1 MESGAPMRYQW
12 GTAMSGKFTRIQ
24 LGPTRRQFLQTT
36 AAAGSAAMLPSLG
49 GMRQAH
55 AQGAANTLVIAAPA
69 TPQGLDIE
77 FDVSLGSIDSLG
89 ALYEYMLAY
98 DKIEDPKAPGVMRED
113 TSVHTD
119 RPNNLALRGRLAEK
133 WEMTPDGR
141 KATFKLREGVVSNWG
156 NRFTS
161 KDVKWTWD
169 RKFNL
174 KGQGLFQTAVLGLK
188 SPDQI
193 KVEGEYVIS
202 FNLDQPNP
210 LLLKQQC
217 NLANPIYDATKCA
230 QVGGTDDPW
239 AVNFL
244 KNDSAGFGPY
254 RLSQLVRGQQA
265 VFEARDD
272 YWDEKP
278 FMKRVIM
285 REVPQSSSRFSLL
298 QGGAVDIA
306 QFLQPRELEAL
317 KKQQNVAVDA
327 VDSSYMIWLELNAK
341 IAPFDNV
348 DVRRAVNLAIPR
360 EEIIRTIYYGYAD
373 QQKAPMPYIYPMA
386 DESFFTYGYDLAKAK
401 ELLEKAGASKLS
413 TTLSYNAGD
422 PTQEPIAL
430 LIQTSL
436 RQIGIEVTLE
446 KLPAGVFY
454 ENVTKRAKP
463 MIFYLDSPWTPDP
476 GYSTYLYFN
485 SESYVN
491 YSNYNNPEVD
501 QMIKDG
507 LATMDD
513 NVRKEKYTAVQKTL
527 MDEAPWGFI
536 AYPQYTLARKAGLK
550 GFTYYTSNNLRFQD
564 FTRG

>member
-1 MESGAPMRYQW
+1 
-12 GTAMSGKFTRIQ
+12 MSDRFTRIQ
-24 LGPTRRQFLQTT
+24 LGPTRRQFLQST
-36 AAAGSAAMLPSLG
+36 AALAGTAAFSSAGVGRAF
-49 GMRQAH
+49 
-55 AQGAANTLVIAAPA
+55 AQDASNTLVIAAPA

-89 ALYEYMLAY
+89 ALYEYMLGY
-98 DKIEDPKAPGVMRED
+98 EKIEDPNAPGVLRED
-113 TSVHTD
+113 TSVRTD
-119 RPNNLALRGRLAEK
+119 KPNNLALRGRLAEQ
-133 WEMTPDGR
+133 WEVSPDGR
-141 KATFKLREGVVSNWG
+141 KATFKLREGVTSNWG
-156 NRFTS
+156 NKFS
-161 KDVKWTWD
+161 AKDVKWTWD

-193 KVEGEYVIS
+193 KIEGDYAIS

-230 QVGGTDDPW
+230 EVGGSDDPW

-254 RLSQLVRGQQA
+254 RLAQLVRGQQA

-306 QFLQPRELEAL
+306 QFLQPREIESL
-317 KKQQNVAVDA
+317 KGQPNVAVDA
-327 VDSSYMIWLELNAK
+327 VNSSYMIWLELNSK

-360 EEIIRTIYYGYAD
+360 DEIIRTIYYGYAD
-373 QQKAPMPYIYPMA
+373 EQKAPMPYIYPMA
-386 DESFFTYGYDLAKAK
+386 DESFFSYGYDIAKAK
-401 ELLEKAGASKLS
+401 ELLEKANVGSNLQ

-430 LIQTSL
+430 LIQTAL
-436 RQIGIEVTLE
+436 KQIGIELTLE

-485 SESYVN
+485 SKSYVN
-491 YSNYNNPEVD
+491 YSNYENLDVD
-501 QMIKDG
+501 AMITEG
-507 LATMDD
+507 LATLDD
-513 NVRKEKYTAVQKTL
+513 AVRLEKYTAVQKTL

-536 AYPQYTLARKAGLK
+536 AYPKYTLARKAELK
-550 GFTYYTSNNLRFQD
+550 GYTYYTSNNLRFQD
-564 FTRG
+564 FSRG

>member
-1 MESGAPMRYQW
+1 MSDLSATGRSGQ
-12 GTAMSGKFTRIQ
+12 
-24 LGPTRRQFLQTT
+24 TRRQFLQTT
-36 AAAGSAAMLPSLG
+36 ALAGGAALLPGAL
-49 GMRQAH
+49 RFDEAL
-55 AQGAANTLVIAAPA
+55 AQGADTMVIAAPA

-98 DKIEDPKAPGVMRED
+98 EKIPDPEEPDVLRED
-113 TSVHTD
+113 TSVRTD
-119 RPNNLALRGRLAEK
+119 RPYNLALRGRLAEG
-133 WEMTPDGR
+133 WEVSPDGR
-141 KATFKLREGVVSNWG
+141 KATFTLRQGVVSNWG
-156 NRFTS
+156 NPFTA

-174 KGQGLFQTAVLGLK
+174 KGQGLFQTSVLGLT

-193 KVEGEYVIS
+193 KIEGDYAIS
-202 FNLDQPNP
+202 FNLDKPSP
-210 LLLKQQC
+210 ILLKQQC
-217 NLANPIYDATKCA
+217 NLANPIYDGTKCA
-230 QVGGTDDPW
+230 EVGGTDDPW
-239 AVNFL
+239 AVEFL

-254 RLSQLVRGQQA
+254 RMAQLVRGQQA

-278 FMKRVIM
+278 AMKRVIM
-285 REVPQSSSRFSLL
+285 REVPTSAARLSLL

-306 QFLQPRELEAL
+306 QFLQPRELQSLQGAA
-317 KKQQNVAVDA
+317 NVAVDSVNA
-327 VDSSYMIWLELNAK
+327 SYMIWLELNTK
-341 IAPFDNV
+341 IEPFGNV
-348 DVRRAVNLAIPR
+348 DVRRAVNLAIPQD
-360 EEIIRTIYYGYAD
+360 EIIRTIYYGYAD
-373 QQKAPMPYIYPMA
+373 PQTAPMPYIYPMA
-386 DESFFTYGYDLAKAK
+386 DLSFFRYQYNLEEAKK
-401 ELLEKAGASKLS
+401 LLEAAGLGSGFS

-436 RQIGIEVTLE
+436 RQIGVEVLLE

-491 YSNYNNPEVD
+491 YSNYNNPQVD
-501 QMIKDG
+501 QLIKDG
-507 LATMDD
+507 LATLDD
-513 NVRKEKYTAVQKTL
+513 QERQRIYTEVQRIL

-536 AYPQYTLARKAGLK
+536 AYPKYTLARKADLK

-564 FTRG
+564 FSRG

>member
-1 MESGAPMRYQW
+1 
-12 GTAMSGKFTRIQ
+12 MSDKFTRIAI
-24 LGPTRRQFLQTT
+24 GTTRRRFLQGT
-36 AAAGSAAMLPSLG
+36 AALG
-49 GMRQAH
+49 GAAALSSAGRVGSVF
-55 AQGAANTLVIAAPA
+55 AQDARNTLVIAAPA

-89 ALYEYMLAY
+89 ALYEYMLGY
-98 DKIEDPKAPGVMRED
+98 EKMPDPNAPDALRED
-113 TSVHTD
+113 TSVHAD
-119 RPNNLALRGRLAEK
+119 KPDGLALRGRLAES
-133 WEMTPDGR
+133 WEVSPDGR

-188 SPDQI
+188 TPDQV
-193 KVEGEYVIS
+193 KVEGEYAIS

-210 LLLKQQC
+210 ILLKQQC

-230 QVGGTDDPW
+230 EVGGSDDPW
-239 AVNFL
+239 AVEFL

-254 RLSQLVRGQQA
+254 RLAQLVRGQQA

-272 YWDEKP
+272 YWDEQP

-317 KKQQNVAVDA
+317 KGQPGAAVDA
-327 VDSSYMIWLELNAK
+327 VNASYMIWLELNAK

-348 DVRRAVNLAIPR
+348 DVRRAVNHAIPR

-373 QQKAPMPYIYPMA
+373 EQKAPMPYIYPMA
-386 DESFFTYGYDLAKAK
+386 DESFFGYDYDLDKAK
-401 ELLEKAGASKLS
+401 ELLEKAGMASGIA

-436 RQIGIEVTLE
+436 RQIGIEITLE

-454 ENVTKRAKP
+454 ENVTQRTKP

-491 YSNYNNPEVD
+491 YSNYNNPDVD
-501 QMIKDG
+501 RTITEG
-507 LATMDD
+507 LATLDD
-513 NVRKEKYTAVQKTL
+513 TVRLEKYAAVQKTL

-536 AYPQYTLARKAGLK
+536 AYPKYTLARKTDLK

-564 FTRG
+564 FYRE

>member
-1 MESGAPMRYQW
+1 
-12 GTAMSGKFTRIQ
+12 MSVFERIEIAQ
-24 LGPTRRQFLQTT
+24 ISRRELLKTSAALG
-36 AAAGSAAMLPSLG
+36 AAAVLPSLG
-49 GMRQAH
+49 GMDEAF

-98 DKIEDPKAPGVMRED
+98 DKIPDPNAPGVMRED
-113 TSVHTD
+113 TAIHPD
-119 RPNNLALRGRLAEK
+119 KPNNLALRGRLAEQ
-133 WEMTPDGR
+133 WEMSPDGR
-141 KATFKLREGVVSNWG
+141 RATFKLREGVVSNWG
-156 NRFTS
+156 NRFTA

-174 KGQGLFQTAVLGLK
+174 KGLGAFQTSVLGLK

-193 KVEGEYVIS
+193 KIEGDYAIS

-217 NLANPIYDATKCA
+217 NLANPIYDATKCSE
-230 QVGGTDDPW
+230 VGGKDDPW

-254 RLSQLVRGQQA
+254 KISQLVRGQQA

-272 YWDEKP
+272 YWGEKP

-317 KKQQNVAVDA
+317 KGKQNVAVDP
-327 VDSSYMIWLELNAK
+327 VNSSYMIWLELNAK

-348 DVRRAVNLAIPR
+348 EVRRAINLAIPR
-360 EEIIRTIYYGYAD
+360 EEIIRTIYYGLAD
-373 QQKAPMPYIYPMA
+373 EQKAPMPYIYPMA
-386 DESFFTYGYDLAKAK
+386 DQSFFTYGYSLAKAK
-401 ELLEKAGASKLS
+401 EILEKAGVKTPLS
-413 TTLSYNAGD
+413 TSLSYNAGD

-430 LIQTSL
+430 LIQTAL
-436 RQIGIEVTLE
+436 KQIGVDLTLD

-485 SESYVN
+485 SKSYVN
-491 YSNYNNPEVD
+491 YSNYDNASVD
-501 QMIKDG
+501 SMITEG
-507 LATMDD
+507 LATLDD
-513 NVRKEKYTAVQKTL
+513 NVRKDKYAAVQKTL

-536 AYPQYTLARKAGLK
+536 AYPKYTLARKTDLK

>member
-1 MESGAPMRYQW
+1 
-12 GTAMSGKFTRIQ
+12 MSDEFTR
-24 LGPTRRQFLQTT
+24 LKLVPTRRQLLKTT
-36 AAAGSAAMLPSLG
+36 AVLGGGAMLSSFGRMGEAL
-49 GMRQAH
+49 
-55 AQGAANTLVIAAPA
+55 AQGASDTLVIAAPA

-98 DKIEDPKAPGVMRED
+98 EKVEDPTDPDVLRED
-113 TSVHTD
+113 TSVRTD
-119 RPNNLALRGRLAEK
+119 KPYNLALSGRLAEE
-133 WEMTPDGR
+133 WSVSDDGR
-141 KATFKLREGVVSNWG
+141 TATFKLREGVVSNWG
-156 NRFTS
+156 NPFS
-161 KDVKWTWD
+161 AKDVKWTWD
-169 RKFNL
+169 RKFNA
-174 KGQGLFQTAVLGLK
+174 KGQGLFQTAVLGLT

-193 KVEGEYVIS
+193 KVEGDYAIS

-230 QVGGTDDPW
+230 EVGGTDDPW
-239 AVNFL
+239 AIEFL

-254 RLSQLVRGQQA
+254 RLAQLVRGQQA

-272 YWDEKP
+272 YWGEAP
-278 FMKRVIM
+278 AMKRVIM
-285 REVPQSSSRFSLL
+285 REVPQSASRFSLL

-317 KKQQNVAVDA
+317 KGQPNVAVDA
-327 VDSSYMIWLELNAK
+327 VNASYMIWLELNAK
-341 IAPFDNV
+341 MGPFDNV
-348 DVRRAVNLAIPR
+348 DVRRAINLAIPR

-373 QQKAPMPYIYPMA
+373 PQTSAMPYIYPMA
-386 DESFFTYGYDLAKAK
+386 DPSFFSYGYDLDKARAM
-401 ELLEKAGASKLS
+401 LEEAGVSMPLT

-436 RQIGIEVTLE
+436 RQIGVEVTLE

-454 ENVTKRAKP
+454 ENVTKRQKP

-476 GYSTYLYFN
+476 GYSTFLYFN

-491 YSNYNNPEVD
+491 YSNYVNTGVD
-501 QMIKDG
+501 QLIKDG
-507 LATMDD
+507 LATLDD
-513 NVRKEKYTAVQKTL
+513 DVRRTTYAEVQKIL

-536 AYPQYTLARKAGLK
+536 AYPQYTLARKADLK
-550 GFTYYTSNNLRFQD
+550 GYTYYTSNNLRFQD
-564 FTRG
+564 FSRG

>member
-1 MESGAPMRYQW
+1 
-12 GTAMSGKFTRIQ
+12 MSDKFTRIAI
-24 LGPTRRQFLQTT
+24 GTTRRRFLQ
-36 AAAGSAAMLPSLG
+36 GSAALG
-49 GMRQAH
+49 GAAMFSSMGRVGDAL
-55 AQGAANTLVIAAPA
+55 AQDANTTLVIAAPA

-89 ALYEYMLAY
+89 ALYEYMLGY
-98 DKIEDPKAPGVMRED
+98 EKIADPNSPDAMRED
-113 TSVHTD
+113 TSVHAD
-119 RPNNLALRGRLAEK
+119 KPNGLALRGRLAEK
-133 WEMTPDGR
+133 WEVSPDGR

-156 NRFTS
+156 NTFTS

-188 SPDQI
+188 SPDQV
-193 KVEGEYVIS
+193 KVEGDYAIS

-210 LLLKQQC
+210 ILLKQQC
-217 NLANPIYDATKCA
+217 NLANPIYDATKCSE
-230 QVGGTDDPW
+230 VGGSDDPW

-254 RLSQLVRGQQA
+254 RLAQLVRGQQA

-285 REVPQSSSRFSLL
+285 REVPQSASRFSLL

-317 KKQQNVAVDA
+317 KTQPGVAVDA
-327 VDSSYMIWLELNAK
+327 VNASYMIWLELNAK

-360 EEIIRTIYYGYAD
+360 DEIIRTIYYGYAD
-373 QQKAPMPYIYPMA
+373 EQKAPMPYIYPMA
-386 DESFFTYGYDLAKAK
+386 NESFFNYAYDLAKAK
-401 ELLEKAGASKLS
+401 EMLAKAGVTGPLS

-436 RQIGIEVTLE
+436 KQIGIELTLE

-501 QMIKDG
+501 RTITEG
-507 LATMDD
+507 LATLDD
-513 NVRKEKYTAVQKTL
+513 SVRMEKYAAVQKTL

-536 AYPQYTLARKAGLK
+536 AYPKYTLARKAGLK
-550 GFTYYTSNNLRFQD
+550 GYTYYSSNNLRFQD
-564 FTRG
+564 FSRG